1 MRRQSTSSRSRI
13 SEISRVIRTIM
24 SELTSNTIK
33 LEQLEREVNRKLDRV
48 PWRLPTHIAA
58 GK

>member
-1 MRRQSTSSRSRI
+1 
-13 SEISRVIRTIM
+13 M

>member
-1 MRRQSTSSRSRI
+1 
-13 SEISRVIRTIM
+13 M

-48 PWRLPTHIAA
+48 RRTRPTHRNRQVSPR
-58 GK
+58 